1 LASARSAPND
11 DDVHG
16 NSIHMVFST
25 VLQPMLIISDVVVEL
40 VVDTAVVRSIEEDRR
55 CRNDEVEGNSIHM
68 GFSTDMPRMSI
79 LSVICRND
87 EVEGNSIHMGLS
99 TDMPRMSILSV
110 IDEMVLDEDL
120 VSSIRC
126 L

>member
-1 LASARSAPND
+1 
-11 DDVHG
+11 
-16 NSIHMVFST
+16 MVFST
-25 VLQPMLIISDVVVEL
+25 VLQPMLIISEVVVEL